1 MSIDRVPVLTAALLL
16 SAVVSHAQTF
26 TMPVPPPPG
35 GAAGTHIF
43 MGDPAEMQLDVM
55 RPPGAGD
62 LLFVEPLES
71 GGLVSDAPY
80 TADAVTETTQ
90 ALADG
95 NRISRKS
102 SVAIARDGRG
112 RERRE
117 HQAMVVGPMVA
128 RRSHALVTISD
139 PVAGTAVTI
148 DHERQLATR
157 LKLRRWSAGAP
168 GPAGAPPPGAPMAY
182 PPAAVSAVGAAGAT
196 MAWTGS
202 TGAGFKMAMPPM
214 APPGEGQ
221 TTALDPQTIE
231 GLHAEGTRTT
241 VTIPAGAIGNE
252 LPIEIVSERWY
263 SPELK
268 VVVLSRRADPR
279 FGETVYR
286 LTNLVRGEPNA
297 DLFEIPAGYRVDE
310 PKLPPL
316 PR

>member
-1 MSIDRVPVLTAALLL
+1 M
-16 SAVVSHAQTF
+16 
-26 TMPVPPPPG
+26 
-35 GAAGTHIF
+35 
-43 MGDPAEMQLDVM
+43 
-55 RPPGAGD
+55 
-62 LLFVEPLES
+62 
-71 GGLVSDAPY
+71 SDAPY

-168 GPAGAPPPGAPMAY
+168 ATAGPPPPGAPMAY

-202 TGAGFKMAMPPM
+202 TGAGFKMALPPMPP
-214 APPGEGQ
+214 PGGGQ
-221 TTALDPQTIE
+221 TTALEPQTIE
-231 GLHAEGTRTT
+231 GVHAEGTRTT

-286 LTNLVRGEPNA
+286 LTNLVRGEPSA